1 MNVAGSVKEVCG
13 KLRQYPV
20 QLLLAIFLVMCCGAT
35 KKFQLFPM
43 PWVAGNSE
51 CRKLVSRVPGVGPAN
66 MKMNASNGRLY
77 TVTTLEEL
85 KPDCQEKAEVFVFV
99 GESFT
104 ITTAYLV
111 FFGLTKAIFNFVTG
125 VCCDRFGRKWTLV
138 AGWVVA
144 IPLPLM
150 VIFAENWW
158 TAALSNLFLGMQQAL
173 VWSATIFIM
182 IDYFGK
188 SNAGIA
194 VGINETVGYTTIS
207 IVGVIAAAI
216 MDEDSPRTTCYYVVI
231 TIILVG
237 IVLGVAALK
246 ESKQVAAQEE
256 AEVSGRAETVDEATL
271 TWPSGRSVT
280 FSKAQSAFVYTS
292 FINGPLM
299 SINFAG
305 LMANFISGFA
315 WGLFAKWM
323 KNDYVVD
330 GELMWTKL
338 SKETIA
344 NITLC
349 YGLPKGIFQWI
360 FGFAGDRIG
369 RRWLITGGLAMCTLG
384 LVILA
389 ATGESASDPV
399 AGFAAGSLFLG
410 VGTAMMY
417 SNNLAAV
424 SDHTDPTWR
433 SSALGAYRF
442 WRDLGYAVGAL
453 INGAFA
459 DGVGIFGSVLLTAA
473 LTALSAICVGVFYRE
488 AETASAKAPMA
499 VEAPVP
505 EAVEAST

>member
-1 MNVAGSVKEVCG
+1 MAPVSLANSVKEVCG
-13 KLRQYPV
+13 KMRQNPV
-20 QLLLAIFLVMCCGAT
+20 QLSLAILLVVFCGAT

-43 PWVAGNSE
+43 PWIAGNSE
-51 CRKLVSRVPGVGPAN
+51 CRKIVTEVPGA
-66 MKMNASNGRLY
+66 KFNGSPY
-77 TVTTLEEL
+77 TDGKFYTPKTFEEFDPNC
-85 KPDCQEKAEVFVFV
+85 KEKAEVFVFV

-104 ITTAYLV
+104 ITTAYLI
-111 FFGLTKAIFNFVTG
+111 FFGITKAIFNFVTG
-125 VCCDRFGRKWTLV
+125 ACCDRFGRKWTLV

-150 VIFAENWW
+150 VIFAESWW
-158 TAALSNLFLGMQQAL
+158 TAALSNIFLGMQQAL

-188 SNAGIA
+188 SHAGTA

-207 IVGVIAAAI
+207 VVGVIAAAI
-216 MDEDSPRTTCYYVVI
+216 MDENEPRTTCYYIVI
-231 TIILVG
+231 GMIVLG

-246 ESKQVAAQEE
+246 ESKDAAVKEE
-256 AEVSGRAETVDEATL
+256 AEVSGKADSADEATL
-271 TWPSGRSVT
+271 SWPSGRTVT

-292 FINGPLM
+292 FINVPLM

-323 KNDYVVD
+323 KNDYEVD
-330 GELMWTKL
+330 GTLQWSKL

-349 YGLPKGIFQWI
+349 YGLPKGLFQWI
-360 FGFAGDRIG
+360 FGFAGDRFG
-369 RRWLITGGLAMCTLG
+369 RRWIITAGLAMCAIG

-389 ATGESASDPV
+389 AAGEAASDPV
-399 AGFAAGSLFLG
+399 GGFAAGALFLG

-417 SNNLAAV
+417 SNNIAAV
-424 SDHTDPTWR
+424 SDHADPTWR
-433 SSALGAYRF
+433 SSALGTYRF

-459 DGVGIFGSVLLTAA
+459 DAVGIFGSVLLTAA
-473 LTALSAICVGVFYRE
+473 LTALAAICVGVFYRE
-488 AETASAKAPMA
+488 GEEVAAKGSKEEAKADA
-499 VEAPVP
+499 AL
-505 EAVEAST
+505 